1 MTIGKGWQTTM
12 NKTKTRKVA
21 LYVRVSHDEQSK
33 FGFSVQNQIKR
44 LKEYA
49 EEENLVI
56 VEIYIDEGFSAGT
69 KKRPA
74 LQRMLK
80 DLHRF
85 EMIIFTK
92 LDRFTRNVLDANE
105 MVKEFIRYDVSIKA
119 IDEDDIDTSTADGM
133 FMFNLKV
140 SLAQRELAKG
150 SERIK
155 TVFEYKVTK
164 GQPLSGSVPFGYK
177 IAEKT
182 DGTKEVVIDEEN
194 APIVRDVHS
203 HFLTYNSIRGA
214 ARYANDKYGLDR
226 SYAFYRNMLKKEFY
240 CGTYRGNTD
249 FCPAYLDRAT
259 FDKIQELIKK
269 NVKIPHTKR
278 FFLLT
283 GLVLCPTCGSKMHA
297 NAVDKKRQDGSKK
310 TYIYYRCTSHL
321 VKAGKCHK
329 KIRETYIEKEL
340 LQNIERLA
348 GAYVY
353 EAKLKPAEAPKKKN
367 EVKEITEE
375 IDRLNYQFRK
385 KRISTEDYDRE
396 YEELEKRL
404 ARAQKSAPKVK
415 DVSGIEAFLN
425 SGWEKVYKNLSRED
439 QRALIR
445 SVVKS
450 ITFNEAG
457 EIVID
462 FV

>member
-1 MTIGKGWQTTM
+1 M
-12 NKTKTRKVA
+12 NKAKKTA
-21 LYVRVSHDEQSK
+21 LYGRVSHDEQSK
-33 FGFSVQNQIKR
+33 FGYSIQNQIAK
-44 LKEYA
+44 LKKYA
-49 EEENLVI
+49 EEENLAVT
-56 VEIYIDEGFSAGT
+56 EIYLDEGFSAGSM
-69 KKRPA
+69 KRPA

-80 DLHRF
+80 ELHLF

-105 MVKEFIRYDVSIKA
+105 MVKTLNKYNVAIKA

-177 IAEKT
+177 INTKQ
-182 DGTKEVVIDEEN
+182 DGTKEVIIDNEA
-194 APIVRDVHS
+194 APIVREVHA
-203 HFLTYNSIRGA
+203 HFLTYHSIRAA
-214 ARYANDKYGLDR
+214 ARHANDKYGLDR
-226 SYAFYRNMLKKEFY
+226 SYSFYRNMLKKPFY
-240 CGTYRGNTD
+240 CGEYRGNKG

-259 FDKIQELIKK
+259 FDRIQEIIQQNIK
-269 NVKIPHTKR
+269 VTHTKR

-283 GLVLCPTCGSKMHA
+283 GLVLCPTCGKKMHA
-297 NAVDKKRQDGSKK
+297 NAVDKKKRDGGKS

-321 VKAGKCHK
+321 VKAGECHK
-329 KIRETYIEKEL
+329 KIRETFIEKEL
-340 LQNIERLA
+340 LQNIKRLA
-348 GAYVY
+348 EQYVY
-353 EAKLKPAEAPKKKN
+353 EAKLEPEEQPKEKN

-385 KRISTEDYDRE
+385 KRISPDEYDRE
-396 YEELEKRL
+396 YEELETRL
-404 ARAQKSAPKVK
+404 ARAQKAVPKAK
-415 DVSGIEAFLN
+415 DITGIEAFLN
-425 SGWEKVYKNLSRED
+425 SGWERVYANLSRED
-439 QRALIR
+439 RRALIR

-450 ITFNEAG
+450 ITFDHNG
-457 EIVID
+457 EIVLD

>member
-1 MTIGKGWQTTM
+1 M
-12 NKTKTRKVA
+12 NKTKKTA
-21 LYVRVSHDEQSK
+21 LYGRISHDEQAK
-33 FGFSVQNQIKR
+33 FGYSIQNQIER
-44 LKEYA
+44 LKAYA

-56 VEIYIDEGFSAGT
+56 TEIYLDEGFSAGSM
-69 KKRPA
+69 KRPA

-80 DLHRF
+80 DLHLF

-105 MVKEFIRYDVSIKA
+105 MVKTFNKYNVAIKA

-155 TVFEYKVTK
+155 TVFEYKVAK

-177 IAEKT
+177 IEDQQ
-182 DGTKEVVIDEEN
+182 DGTKKVIIDNEA
-194 APIVRDVHS
+194 APVVRDVHS
-203 HFLTYNSIRGA
+203 HFLTYNSIRAA

-226 SYAFYRNMLKKEFY
+226 SYSFYRNMLKKEFY
-240 CGTYRGNTD
+240 CGSYRGNKD
-249 FCPAYLDRAT
+249 FCPAYLDRVT
-259 FDKIQELIKK
+259 FDRIQELIQK
-269 NVKIPHTKR
+269 NIKVTHTKR

-283 GLVLCPTCGSKMHA
+283 GLVLCPKCGKKMHA
-297 NAVDKKRQDGSKK
+297 NAVDKKKRDGSKT

-321 VKAGKCHK
+321 VKAESCHD

-340 LQNIERLA
+340 LRNIKSQAER
-348 GAYVY
+348 YIY
-353 EAKLKPAEAPKKKN
+353 QAKLKPADAPKKKN

-375 IDRLNYQFRK
+375 IDRLNYSFRK
-385 KRISTEDYDRE
+385 KRISIEKYDQE

-404 ARAQKSAPKVK
+404 ARAQKDTPTEK

-425 SGWEKVYKNLSRED
+425 SGWESVYENLSRED

-450 ITFNEAG
+450 ITFDSNG
-457 EIVID
+457 DIVLK

>member
-12 NKTKTRKVA
+12 NKTIKTA
-21 LYVRVSHDEQSK
+21 LYGRVSHDEQSK
-33 FGFSVQNQIKR
+33 YGFSIENQIER
-44 LKEYA
+44 MREFA
-49 EEENLVI
+49 EENNLII
-56 VEIYIDEGFSAGT
+56 VDTYIDEGYSAGT

-74 LQRMLK
+74 LQKMLGELHQF
-80 DLHRF
+80 DL
-85 EMIIFTK
+85 IIFTK

-105 MVKEFIRYDVSIKA
+105 MVNEFNRLGISIKA
-119 IDEDDIDTSTADGM
+119 IDEDIDTSTADGM
-133 FMFNLKV
+133 FEFNLKV

-155 TVFEYKVTK
+155 TVFEYKVK
-164 GQPLSGSVPFGYK
+164 QGQPLSGSVPFGYK
-177 IAEKT
+177 IENNSN
-182 DGTKEVVIDEEN
+182 GTKHVVIDEEA
-194 APIVRDVHS
+194 APIVRDVHI

-214 ARYANDKYGLDR
+214 ARYANDKYNLDR

-297 NAVDKKRQDGSKK
+297 NAVDKKRKDGSKK

-348 GAYVY
+348 GAYIY
-353 EAKLKPAEAPKKKN
+353 EAKLKPAEAPKKKDDL
-367 EVKEITEE
+367 KEITEE
-375 IDRLNYQFRK
+375 IDRLNYQHRK
-385 KRISTEDYDRE
+385 KRISNEEYDRE

>member
-1 MTIGKGWQTTM
+1 M
-12 NKTKTRKVA
+12 NKTKKTA
-21 LYVRVSHDEQSK
+21 LYGRVSHDEQSK
-33 FGFSVQNQIKR
+33 YGFSIENQIER
-44 LKEYA
+44 MREFA
-49 EEENLVI
+49 EKNNLII
-56 VEIYIDEGFSAGT
+56 VDTYIDEGYSAGT

-74 LQRMLK
+74 LQKMLGELHQF
-80 DLHRF
+80 DL
-85 EMIIFTK
+85 IIFTK

-105 MVKEFIRYDVSIKA
+105 MVNEFNRLGISIKA
-119 IDEDDIDTSTADGM
+119 IDEDIDTSTADGM
-133 FMFNLKV
+133 FEFNLKV

-155 TVFEYKVTK
+155 TVFEYKVK
-164 GQPLSGSVPFGYK
+164 QGQPLSGSVPFGYK
-177 IAEKT
+177 IENNP
-182 DGTKEVVIDEEN
+182 DGTKHVVIDEEA
-194 APIVRDVHS
+194 APIVRDVHI

-214 ARYANDKYGLDR
+214 ARYANEKYGLDR

-240 CGTYRGNTD
+240 CGTYRGNVN

-269 NVKIPHTKR
+269 NIKVRKQGR
-278 FFLLT
+278 FHKFT
-283 GLVLCPTCGSKMHA
+283 GLVYCPNCERKMYA
-297 NAVDKKRQDGSKK
+297 KYCDKKRKDGSTKQY
-310 TYIYYRCTSHL
+310 TYYRCVSHM
-321 VKAGKCHK
+321 VKAGKCHDA
-329 KIRETYIEKEL
+329 ISEAHIEKEL

-348 GAYVY
+348 GEYVY
-353 EAKLKPAEAPKKKN
+353 EAKLKPAEEPKKKDDL
-367 EVKEITEE
+367 KEITEE

-445 SVVKS
+445 SVVKA
-450 ITFNEAG
+450 ITFKDG
-457 EIVID
+457 KIVID

>member
-1 MTIGKGWQTTM
+1 M
-12 NKTKTRKVA
+12 NNVKNVLNRTKATA
-21 LYVRVSHDEQSK
+21 LYARVSSDEQAK
-33 FGFSVQNQIKR
+33 FGYSVQNQIER
-44 LKEYA
+44 LKAYA
-49 EEENLVI
+49 EEQNLAISEV
-56 VEIYIDEGFSAGT
+56 YIDDGYSAGST
-69 KKRPA
+69 KRPA

-80 DLHRF
+80 DLHLF
-85 EMIIFTK
+85 ELIIFTK

-105 MVKEFIRYDVSIKA
+105 MVKEFNRYNVAIKA

-133 FMFNLKV
+133 FLFNLKV

-177 IAEKT
+177 ISKNE
-182 DGTKEVVIDEEN
+182 DGTKCVEIDEEN
-194 APIVRDVHS
+194 APIIRDVHK

-214 ARYANDKYGLDR
+214 ARYANEKYGLDR
-226 SYAFYRNMLKKEFY
+226 SYSFYRNMLKKEFY
-240 CGTYRGNTD
+240 CGMYRGNMD

-259 FDKIQELIKK
+259 FDRIQELITK
-269 NVKIPHTKR
+269 NIKIAHTKR

-283 GLVLCPTCGSKMHA
+283 GLVLCPTCGKKMHA
-297 NAVDKKRQDGSKK
+297 NAVDKKRPDGSKK

-321 VKAGKCHK
+321 VKAGTCHK
-329 KIRETYIEKEL
+329 KIRETYIEQEL

-348 GAYVY
+348 GEYVY
-353 EAKLKPAEAPKKKN
+353 KAKLKPVKEPKKKN
-367 EVKEITEE
+367 EVKEIMEE
-375 IDRLNYQFRK
+375 IDRLNYQHRK
-385 KRISTEDYDRE
+385 KRITNDQYDRE
-396 YEELEKRL
+396 YDILEARL
-404 ARAQKSAPKVK
+404 AKAQKGVPKEK

-425 SGWEKVYKNLSRED
+425 SGWKKVYNNLDREN

-445 SVVKS
+445 SVVRS
-450 ITFNEAG
+450 ITFDENG
-457 EIVID
+457 EIVLD